1 MNCPFII
8 LEINEAISHNFL
20 RVAPGANLLSHSFAF
35 LLSVAIFWTKLSAD
49 LYLISSMTEGAYS
62 LRGFNLKGALE
73 RRRHEPIS
81 KLEGEKL

>member
-49 LYLISSMTEGAYS
+49 YISSQA
-62 LRGFNLKGALE
+62 
-73 RRRHEPIS
+73 
-81 KLEGEKL
+81 